1 MKLGILFSGGK
12 DSCFACY
19 KAEGEVVCLITIDSK
34 NKESYM
40 FHTPNIKLAKVQADA
55 MGLPLLVFETEGVKE
70 EELKDLRN
78 AIKEAKEK
86 FGIEGIVTGAILSVY
101 QSSRIKKICDDL
113 GLECFNPLW
122 QKEEE
127 EYWGELFE
135 NNFEII
141 VVGVA
146 CDGLTEKWL
155 GRKIDEEAFF
165 ELKKLKEK
173 FKFHLGF
180 EGGEAETFVVD
191 CPLFKKKI
199 KIIKAVKKWEVNN
212 GIYLIKE
219 VKLVKK

>member
-19 KAEGEVVCLITIDSK
+19 KAEGDVVCLITIDSK

-40 FHTPNIKLAKVQADA
+40 FHTPNIHLAKVQADA
-55 MGLPLLVFETEGVKE
+55 MELPLLVFETEGVKE
-70 EELKDLRN
+70 EELEDLEE
-78 AIKEAKEK
+78 AIKEAKAK
-86 FGIEGIVTGAILSVY
+86 FNIEGIVTGAILSVY

-113 GLECFNPLW
+113 GLECFNPIW

-191 CPLFKKKI
+191 CPLFKRKI
-199 KIIKAVKKWEVNN
+199 EIVNAIKKWELNN
-212 GIYLIKE
+212 GIYLIKK
-219 VKLVKK
+219 VKLVNK

>member
-40 FHTPNIKLAKVQADA
+40 FHTPNIHLAKVQADA
-55 MGLPLLVFETEGVKE
+55 MELPLLVFETEGVKE
-70 EELKDLRN
+70 EELKDLKN

>member
-40 FHTPNIKLAKVQADA
+40 FHTPNIHLAKVQADA
-55 MGLPLLVFETEGVKE
+55 MELPLLVFETEGEKE
-70 EELKDLRN
+70 KELIDLRN